1 MKILIIQQKMIGDV
15 LTTSILFEALRREYP
30 EAELHYLIF
39 PHTRPVVENNPFI
52 DKLILFEDSDK
63 NPLNFVS
70 FLQKIKKEEYEVV
83 IDVYSKL
90 GTALISWVSGAKFRI
105 SFNKWYTR
113 HFYTAVFDRNIIP
126 KTKAGMA
133 IEKRM
138 QLLQPLHKNF
148 PEEIKPKIY
157 LTPAEISSAKQLLS
171 QSGINSEKP
180 LLIISVLGSSKNKT
194 YPSEYL
200 AVLLNKIVKETEA
213 QLLFNYIPS
222 QLDEALN
229 IYQLCNPNTQKHV
242 YLNIFGKS
250 LREFMALTSQCD
262 ALIGNE
268 GGAVNMAKAL
278 NVPTFAIFSPSVT
291 KENWNI
297 FEDDITNV
305 SVHLQDFVPEIYQM
319 KSKKELKSQTA
330 EMYYQFKPDYIS
342 EKLQKFLETIKK

>member
-1 MKILIIQQKMIGDV
+1 MIGDV

-63 NPLNFVS
+63 TPLNFVS
-70 FLQKIKKEEYEVV
+70 FLQKIKKEKYDAV

-90 GTALISWVSGAKFRI
+90 GTALITWVSGARFRI

-113 HFYTAVFDRNIIP
+113 HFYTAVFDRNITP

-148 PEEIKPKIY
+148 PKEIKPKIY
-157 LTPAEISSAKQLLS
+157 LTSAEIYDAKQLLS
-171 QSGINSEKP
+171 RSGINSEKP
-180 LLIISVLGSSKNKT
+180 LLMISVLGSSKNKT
-194 YPSEYL
+194 YPPEYL
-200 AVLLNKIVKETEA
+200 AVLLNKIVEETEA

-222 QLDEALN
+222 QLDEAHN
-229 IYQLCNPNTQKHV
+229 IYTLCNPNTQKHI
-242 YLNIFGKS
+242 YLNIFGNS
-250 LREFMALTSQCD
+250 LREFLALTSQCG

-278 NVPTFAIFSPSVT
+278 NIPTFAIFSPSLN
-291 KENWNI
+291 KGNWNI

-319 KSKKELKSQTA
+319 KTKKVLKSQTA

-342 EKLQKFLETIKK
+342 EKLQKFLKTIKK